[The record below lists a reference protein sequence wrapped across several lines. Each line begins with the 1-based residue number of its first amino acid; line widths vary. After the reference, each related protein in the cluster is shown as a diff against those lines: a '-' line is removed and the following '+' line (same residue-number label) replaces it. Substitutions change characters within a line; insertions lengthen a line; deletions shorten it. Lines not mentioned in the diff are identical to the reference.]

1 MGIIEKNGIFIQNS
15 NLKDRFTVLN
25 DQLKRHLSTECIYLA
40 DKKDDLE
47 NQILQLKIEKEQK
60 DKTLFQN
67 VEKKDVRK
75 FFSPLNLK
83 EIEKDQKDEK
93 QKHLTMEMERIQQEI
108 AQFDNRMNEIKEL
121 IHDLDI
127 LVQDPLLIESI
138 EERDSEQK
146 MDAMAPIIDDTVLD
160 DLLMDE
166 EKSNVAS
173 SHDDEKE
180 KVISIKYYPQ
190 LLRSIYDLSDVLQ
203 SKYNNLEILI
213 EFNDHNLELNPD
225 INQNLLEQ
233 VIDNIERAVED
244 YQITM
249 ILIQGNVTEEII
261 DLSISYMSEN
271 ELIDTMKISYLVQL
285 NQ

>member
-108 AQFDNRMNEIKEL
+108 AKFDKRMNEIKEL

-233 VIDNIERAVED
+233 VRDNIERAVED

>member
-233 VIDNIERAVED
+233 VRDNIERAVED

-249 ILIQGNVTEEII
+249 ILIQGNVTEKII

-285 NQ
+285 N

>member
-1 MGIIEKNGIFIQNS
+1 MVIIEKNGIFIQNS

-233 VIDNIERAVED
+233 VRDNIERAVED

>member
-233 VIDNIERAVED
+233 VRDNIERAVED

-285 NQ
+285 N

>member
-146 MDAMAPIIDDTVLD
+146 MNAMAPIIDDTVLD

-233 VIDNIERAVED
+233 VRDNIERAVED

>member
-47 NQILQLKIEKEQK
+47 NKILQLKIEKEQK

-233 VIDNIERAVED
+233 VRDNIERAVED

>member
-146 MDAMAPIIDDTVLD
+146 MDAMAPIIDDAVLD

-233 VIDNIERAVED
+233 VRDNIERAVED

-285 NQ
+285 N

>member
-1 MGIIEKNGIFIQNS
+1 
-15 NLKDRFTVLN
+15 
-25 DQLKRHLSTECIYLA
+25 
-40 DKKDDLE
+40 
-47 NQILQLKIEKEQK
+47 
-60 DKTLFQN
+60 
-67 VEKKDVRK
+67 
-75 FFSPLNLK
+75 
-83 EIEKDQKDEK
+83 
-93 QKHLTMEMERIQQEI
+93 
-108 AQFDNRMNEIKEL
+108 MNEIKEL

-233 VIDNIERAVED
+233 VRDNIERAVED

>member
-233 VIDNIERAVED
+233 VRDNIERAVED

>member
-75 FFSPLNLK
+75 FFSPLNMK

-233 VIDNIERAVED
+233 VRDNIERAVED

-249 ILIQGNVTEEII
+249 ILIQGNLTEEII

>member
-67 VEKKDVRK
+67 VEMKDVRK

-233 VIDNIERAVED
+233 VRDNIERAVED

-285 NQ
+285 N

>member
-40 DKKDDLE
+40 EKKDDLE

-166 EKSNVAS
+166 EKSNVVS

-233 VIDNIERAVED
+233 VRDNIERAVED

>member
-180 KVISIKYYPQ
+180 KVISIKYNPQ

-233 VIDNIERAVED
+233 VRDNIERAVED

>member
-1 MGIIEKNGIFIQNS
+1 M
-15 NLKDRFTVLN
+15 
-25 DQLKRHLSTECIYLA
+25 STECIYLA

-233 VIDNIERAVED
+233 VRDNIERAVED

>member
-40 DKKDDLE
+40 DKIDDLE

-233 VIDNIERAVED
+233 VRDNIERAVED

>member
-233 VIDNIERAVED
+233 VRDNIERAVED

-249 ILIQGNVTEEII
+249 ILIQGNVTEKII

>member
-166 EKSNVAS
+166 EK
-173 SHDDEKE
+173 E

-233 VIDNIERAVED
+233 VRDNIERAVED

>member
-213 EFNDHNLELNPD
+213 EFNDHNMELNPD
-225 INQNLLEQ
+225 INQNLLE
-233 VIDNIERAVED
+233 
-244 YQITM
+244 
-249 ILIQGNVTEEII
+249 
-261 DLSISYMSEN
+261 
-271 ELIDTMKISYLVQL
+271 
-285 NQ
+285 

>member
-160 DLLMDE
+160 DLLRDE
-166 EKSNVAS
+166 EKSNVVS

-233 VIDNIERAVED
+233 VRDNIERAVED

-285 NQ
+285 N

>member
-67 VEKKDVRK
+67 VEQKDVRK

-166 EKSNVAS
+166 EKSNVVS

-233 VIDNIERAVED
+233 VRDNIERAVED

>member
-67 VEKKDVRK
+67 VEQKDVRK

-233 VIDNIERAVED
+233 VRDNIERAVED

>member
-233 VIDNIERAVED
+233 VRDNIERAVED

-271 ELIDTMKISYLVQL
+271 ELIDWLKNS
-285 NQ
+285 

>member
-67 VEKKDVRK
+67 VEQKDVRK

-83 EIEKDQKDEK
+83 EIEKDHKDEK
-93 QKHLTMEMERIQQEI
+93 QKYLTMEMERIQQEI

-233 VIDNIERAVED
+233 VRDNIERAVED

>member
-60 DKTLFQN
+60 NKTLFQN

-166 EKSNVAS
+166 EKSNVVS

-233 VIDNIERAVED
+233 VRDNIERAVED

>member
-166 EKSNVAS
+166 EKSNVVS

-233 VIDNIERAVED
+233 VRDNIERAVED

-271 ELIDTMKISYLVQL
+271 ELIDTMKIS
-285 NQ
+285 

>member
-233 VIDNIERAVED
+233 VRDNIERAVED

-249 ILIQGNVTEEII
+249 ILIQGNLTEEII

-285 NQ
+285 N

>member
-213 EFNDHNLELNPD
+213 EFNDHNLELNSD

-233 VIDNIERAVED
+233 VRDNIERAVED

>member
-166 EKSNVAS
+166 EKSNVVS

-233 VIDNIERAVED
+233 VRDNIERAVED

-285 NQ
+285 N

>member
-233 VIDNIERAVED
+233 VRDNIERAV
-244 YQITM
+244 
-249 ILIQGNVTEEII
+249 
-261 DLSISYMSEN
+261 
-271 ELIDTMKISYLVQL
+271 
-285 NQ
+285 

>member
-93 QKHLTMEMERIQQEI
+93 QNHLTMEMERIQQEI

-233 VIDNIERAVED
+233 VRDNIERAVED

>member
-25 DQLKRHLSTECIYLA
+25 DRLKRHLSTECIYLA
-40 DKKDDLE
+40 NKKDDLE
-47 NQILQLKIEKEQK
+47 NQVLQLKIEKEQK

-108 AQFDNRMNEIKEL
+108 AQIDNRMNEIKEL

-166 EKSNVAS
+166 EKSNVVS

-233 VIDNIERAVED
+233 VRDNIERAVED
-244 YQITM
+244 YQITT

>member
-166 EKSNVAS
+166 EKSNVVS

-233 VIDNIERAVED
+233 VRDNIERAVED

>member
-190 LLRSIYDLSDVLQ
+190 LLISIYDLSDVLQ

-233 VIDNIERAVED
+233 VRDNIERAVED

>member
-25 DQLKRHLSTECIYLA
+25 DRLKRHLSTECIYLA
-40 DKKDDLE
+40 NKKDDLE
-47 NQILQLKIEKEQK
+47 NQVLQLKIEKEQK

-108 AQFDNRMNEIKEL
+108 AQIDNRMNEIKEL

-127 LVQDPLLIESI
+127 LIQDPLFIESI

-146 MDAMAPIIDDTVLD
+146 MDAMAPIIDDTVMN

-166 EKSNVAS
+166 EKSDLAS

-180 KVISIKYYPQ
+180 EVISIKYYPQ

-203 SKYNNLEILI
+203 SKYDNLEILI

-233 VIDNIERAVED
+233 VRDNIERAVED

>member
-15 NLKDRFTVLN
+15 NLKDRLTVLN
-25 DQLKRHLSTECIYLA
+25 DRLKRHLSTECIYLA
-40 DKKDDLE
+40 NKKDDLE
-47 NQILQLKIEKEQK
+47 NQVLQLKIEKEQK

-108 AQFDNRMNEIKEL
+108 AQIDNRMNEIKDL
-121 IHDLDI
+121 IHDIDS
-127 LVQDPLLIESI
+127 LVTDPLLIESI
-138 EERDSEQK
+138 EEKDSEQK
-146 MDAMAPIIDDTVLD
+146 MDTIAPIIDDTMEVV
-160 DLLMDE
+160 
-166 EKSNVAS
+166 SV
-173 SHDDEKE
+173 
-180 KVISIKYYPQ
+180 KYYPQ
-190 LLRSIYDLSDVLQ
+190 LLRSIYDLSDALQ
-203 SKYNNLEILI
+203 SQHENLEILI
-213 EFNDHNLELNPD
+213 EFNDHNLELDPQ
-225 INQNLLEQ
+225 INRNLLEQ
-233 VIDNIERAVED
+233 VKDNIERAVKD